1 MRGFESIDCPL
12 ADNRGETVVAIIGL
26 MDVVR

>member
-12 ADNRGETVVAIIGL
+12 ADNRGEKVVTIIGL

>member
-12 ADNRGETVVAIIGL
+12 ADNRVEKVVTIIGL